1 LGPRRFFRVVAQP
14 ATLWRRWIGM
24 SRPTRPAHIIAHV
37 DIDARKLAL
46 ARAFRRAPTA
56 AEAAAWQILRDR
68 GLFGLKFRR
77 QQVIAGFIVDFYCAS
92 ARLALELDGGV
103 HDDPDQR
110 AYDAARRD
118 ALASH
123 DVRVLRLDNRD
134 VHEQALRDLLAPYAR
149 PRPDCR

>member
-1 LGPRRFFRVVAQP
+1 
-14 ATLWRRWIGM
+14 M
-24 SRPTRPAHIIAHV
+24 SRPTRPAPIIVHA

-56 AEAAAWQILRDR
+56 AEATAWQILRDR

-92 ARLALELDGGV
+92 ARLALELDGRV

-110 AYDAARRD
+110 ADDAARRD

-123 DVRVLRLDNRD
+123 DVRVLRLDNRH
-134 VHEQALRDLLAPYAR
+134 VHEQVLRDLLAPYA
-149 PRPDCR
+149 PARPDRR

>member
-1 LGPRRFFRVVAQP
+1 
-14 ATLWRRWIGM
+14 M
-24 SRPTRPAHIIAHV
+24 SRLTRPAHLIVHA

-46 ARAFRRAPTA
+46 ARAFRRAPTV
-56 AEAAAWQILRDR
+56 AEAAAWRILRDR

-103 HDDPDQR
+103 HDDPEPR
-110 AYDAARRD
+110 AYDASRRQ

-123 DVRVLRLDNRD
+123 AVRVLRLHNRD
-134 VHEQALRDLLAPYAR
+134 VHEQGLRDLLAPYAR
-149 PRPDCR
+149 PRPDRR

>member
-1 LGPRRFFRVVAQP
+1 
-14 ATLWRRWIGM
+14 M
-24 SRPTRPAHIIAHV
+24 
-37 DIDARKLAL
+37 
-46 ARAFRRAPTA
+46 
-56 AEAAAWQILRDR
+56 AEAAAWQILRNR

-123 DVRVLRLDNRD
+123 AVRVLRLPNRD
-134 VHEQALRDLLAPYAR
+134 VHEQCLRDLLAPYAR
-149 PRPDCR
+149 PRSR